1 MGWGAGSP
9 WMTER
14 VHPCPLCP
22 MCLPMRCTK
31 EDGARARVRF
41 EREKEEEQ
49 EERHVEGEALNTEG

>member
-1 MGWGAGSP
+1 
-9 WMTER
+9 MTER